1 MNEVRILCESDL
13 AQIAEIERFCFSEPW
28 SEKSLELLLKD
39 TNFGLVALCD
49 GRVAAYVG
57 VISVAPEGEITNVAT
72 HPDFRRRGLASA
84 LLEALKREAAE
95 RGIESI
101 FLEVRRSNT
110 AARELYQKQGFEVI
124 GERKGFY
131 SNPKEDAILMVLAG
145 RANGQRSELVRT

>member
-1 MNEVRILCESDL
+1 MSEIRLLCEGDL
-13 AQIAEIERFCFSEPW
+13 SQVAEIERLCFSEPW
-28 SEKSLELLLKD
+28 SEKSLELLMRD
-39 TNFGLVALCD
+39 TNFGLVALCE

-72 HPDFRRRGLASA
+72 HPDFRRRGLASE
-84 LLEALKREAAE
+84 LLERLKKEASE

-110 AARELYQKQGFEVI
+110 AARALYEKQGFEVI

-131 SNPKEDAILMVLAG
+131 SNPKEDAILMITQSSPDGWSLAT
-145 RANGQRSELVRT
+145 L